1 MFYRLSP
8 LGARVLI
15 MGRLQ
20 NILLAKI
27 ASFAN
32 PLQKTATPC
41 RRCKRIH
48 WVAGAD
54 ARNMDFP
61 VSNKRFGQEMN

>member
-1 MFYRLSP
+1 
-8 LGARVLI
+8 

-20 NILLAKI
+20 NILLSKI

-32 PLQKTATPC
+32 PLQRTATHAADA
-41 RRCKRIH
+41 KEVH

-54 ARNMDFP
+54 ARNGFP
-61 VSNKRFGQEMN
+61 RLK

>member
-1 MFYRLSP
+1 
-8 LGARVLI
+8 

-32 PLQKTATPC
+32 PLQKTAHAADA
-41 RRCKRIH
+41 KEVH

-54 ARNMDFP
+54 ARKGFP
-61 VSNKRFGQEMN
+61 RLK